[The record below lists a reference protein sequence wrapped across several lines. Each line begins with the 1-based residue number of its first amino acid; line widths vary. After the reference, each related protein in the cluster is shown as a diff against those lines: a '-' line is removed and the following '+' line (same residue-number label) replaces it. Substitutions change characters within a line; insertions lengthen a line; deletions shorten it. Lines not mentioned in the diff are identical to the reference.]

1 MAENKHCSPPG
12 RFRMDAFLFKK
23 QNKSVK
29 NMSGADRRTPAAAL
43 NRAAILPS
51 LPAESLWHIKSRHGS
66 RRRARPAFLLLS
78 SPPLER
84 KNGGIVRRWRC
95 ELNAPLGSEVL
106 QVRAPPLIHPAL
118 TRLCPPSPFP
128 PTGEGSQCSP
138 PHLSAQLTDQV
149 LLFFF
154 LIKQKS
160 EPRWPSSR

>member
-1 MAENKHCSPPG
+1 
-12 RFRMDAFLFKK
+12 MDAFLFKK
-23 QNKSVK
+23 LNKSVK
-29 NMSGADRRTPAAAL
+29 NMSDADRRMPTAAL
-43 NRAAILPS
+43 NRGAILPS

-78 SPPLER
+78 SLPLER

-106 QVRAPPLIHPAL
+106 QVRVPPLIHPAL
-118 TRLCPPSPFP
+118 TRLPPPLP

-149 LLFFF
+149 LLLFFSYQTKVRTKMAE
-154 LIKQKS
+154 L
-160 EPRWPSSR
+160 PLSRGEDYFPQCF